1 MNTRVILY
9 DIIARKCLDAQIAT
23 TYGSWCPTIAW
34 ATGEQDEGASSSNN
48 TIIGS
53 TPFQS

>member
-1 MNTRVILY
+1 MY
-9 DIIARKCLDAQIAT
+9 DIIARKNFDSQIAMT
-23 TYGSWCPTIAW
+23 FGSWCPTIAW

-48 TIIGS
+48 TVIGS